1 MAGVSGAV
9 RKRMG
14 TGEGAELTYAISVSN
29 KGAHGGSG
37 MPGRGGSVTVL
48 GFWEPVGEL
57 QQALGP
63 LQRRLFAF
71 DGASVGAGD
80 AKQLQLK
87 LTSDALA
94 VANERGERIVH
105 PGVYRLV
112 FEGPDA
118 TASHVMLNTTVA
130 VEGSPRV
137 VSAMPM

>member
-1 MAGVSGAV
+1 MVS
-9 RKRMG
+9 
-14 TGEGAELTYAISVSN
+14 
-29 KGAHGGSG
+29 
-37 MPGRGGSVTVL
+37 
-48 GFWEPVGEL
+48 
-57 QQALGP
+57 ALGP

-118 TASHVMLNTTVA
+118 TAAALGPIPQALHRPQPLRTLLV
-130 VEGSPRV
+130 GDF
-137 VSAMPM
+137 

>member
-1 MAGVSGAV
+1 M
-9 RKRMG
+9 
-14 TGEGAELTYAISVSN
+14 
-29 KGAHGGSG
+29 
-37 MPGRGGSVTVL
+37 L